1 MPLYLSA
8 NSLDWALKHVE
19 RYGDTDIFPIPFEY
33 QAIRQSWDSI
43 RDYLSRQDLYNY
55 SVRQH
60 RRCLSPKHRFGFR
73 ISTQLDPFDT
83 LIYLALVYEIGED
96 IESKRIPPE
105 ARTVFSY
112 RFRPDEQ
119 GHMFDTEIG
128 YDQFKHRSTE
138 LAFSEDYAWVLVAD
152 IADFFPRIYTH
163 PLENALTTCTE
174 ELDQAKVIAK
184 LIKKWN
190 HSVSYGIPVGQA
202 ASRLVA
208 ELTISDVDQ
217 TLLSEEQVYCRF
229 SDDYRLFFKDKKS
242 AYEGLALLANTL
254 FENHGLT
261 LQQHKTE
268 ILDVE
273 KFCQKYLQTER
284 WAEHDSL
291 SEKFRDILDKIGIE
305 DPYGEIEYDDLEPE
319 LQEEIDSL
327 NLQELL
333 REQIDLG
340 ERIDY
345 SLTRFVL
352 RRLGQI
358 NDQTGIALVLKNIE
372 LLYPIF
378 KDVLGYIS
386 EIRRITPEL
395 RHKIGNY
402 LIGLLENSIVGHL
415 PYHKCWILN
424 IFTHDREWDN
434 EKRFQGLYNSIHD
447 EFSRRELVSAMGRAG
462 QGYWF
467 KSLKRNLS
475 QFGPWEKRA
484 FIAAASCL
492 PGDEAKHWYASIKP
506 SLDKLEQAVVVWVK
520 DNPYAG

>member
-1 MPLYLSA
+1 MPLYLSPD
-8 NSLDWALKHVE
+8 SLEWALKHIE
-19 RYGDTDIFPIPFEY
+19 KYGDTDVFPMPFEY
-33 QAIRQSWDSI
+33 QAIRWSWDDI
-43 RDYLSRQDLYNY
+43 RDFLSSQDLYNY
-55 SVRQH
+55 VVRPH

-83 LIYLALVYEIGED
+83 LLYLALTYEIGED

-105 ARTVFSY
+105 AQIVFGY
-112 RFRPDEQ
+112 RFNPDEH
-119 GHMFDTEIG
+119 GRIFDTEMD
-128 YDQFKHRSTE
+128 YDAFRRRSAE
-138 LAFSEDYAWVLVAD
+138 LADTEKYSWVLVAD

-163 PLENALTTCTE
+163 PLENALTTCTRK
-174 ELDQAKVIAK
+174 LDHAKVIAK

-190 HSVSYGIPVGQA
+190 HSVSYGIPVGQT

-217 TLLSEEQVYCRF
+217 TLLSEGKVYCRF
-229 SDDYRLFFKDKKS
+229 SDDFRLFFNDKKC

-261 LQQHKTE
+261 LQQDKTE
-268 ILDVE
+268 ILDVDE
-273 KFCQKYLQTER
+273 FCRKYLQTER

-291 SEKFRDILDKIGIE
+291 SERFRDILEDIGID
-305 DPYGEIEYDDLEPE
+305 DPYEEIEYDDLEPDV
-319 LQEEIDSL
+319 QEQIDSL
-327 NLQELL
+327 NLQEILN
-333 REQIDLG
+333 EQINLG

-358 NDQTGIALVLKNIE
+358 NDHAGIPLVFKNIE

-386 EIRRITPEL
+386 EIRKIAPGL
-395 RHKIGNY
+395 RHRIGNN

-434 EKRFQGLYNSIHD
+434 EKKFQGLYSSIHD
-447 EFSRRELVSAMGRAG
+447 EFSRRELISAMGRSG
-462 QGYWF
+462 QDYWF
-467 KSLKRNLS
+467 KSHKRNLS

-484 FIAAASCL
+484 FISAASCL
-492 PGDEAKHWYASIKP
+492 PGDEAKHWYASINP
-506 SLDKLEQAVVVWVK
+506 SLDKLERSVIVWAK
-520 DNPYAG
+520 NNPYS